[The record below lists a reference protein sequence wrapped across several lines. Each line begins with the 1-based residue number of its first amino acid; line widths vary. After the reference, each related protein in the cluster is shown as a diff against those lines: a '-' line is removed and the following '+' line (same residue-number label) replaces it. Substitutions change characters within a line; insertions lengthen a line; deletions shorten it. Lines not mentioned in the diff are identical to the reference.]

1 MAAVKLVVLELKPN
15 FFKTAGV
22 LLIINKLLGVNLL
35 SRTKQSKFDLIIEP
49 LNIKIPKK
57 SQHRNCGYWVPFPCK
72 HFMETFA
79 K

>member
-57 SQHRNCGYWVPFPCK
+57 SQHSQWILGPFSL
-72 HFMETFA
+72 
-79 K
+79 